1 MKKENINVFKE
12 GIPIN
17 VGDDIIKSDVPLNN
31 NLDIIDNTKE
41 VVYIDYLKEKVV
53 VCGGLAARTRAEII
67 TFNTIASGEYQKLIE

>member
-1 MKKENINVFKE
+1 MKKENINVFKQ

-41 VVYIDYLKEKVV
+41 VVYIDYFKKKVV
-53 VCGGLAARTRAEII
+53 VCGGLAARTRAEIL
-67 TFNTIASGEYQKLIE
+67 TFNTIASGEYQKLVE